1 MILNTE
7 SAVKIAESLLQIK
20 AIKLNPTTPFQWA
33 SGWNSPIYC
42 DNRKTLSYPPVRTYI
57 RQQFVTAINERYP
70 NVEIIAGVA
79 TGGIALGALVAEAMG
94 LPFGY
99 VRSAYKGH
107 GLQNMIEGD
116 IYSDQK
122 VVVIEDLIS
131 TGGSSLKAVTA
142 LREHGCDVLGMVAI
156 FKRNIKSHQSW
167 ITRSFAL
174 VTTAITFRTLQIL
187 LSSLGITAETNYQ
200 LSLWLSIGINLILAE
215 YYLYKSTNNH
225 KLRANKT
232 NKLTQ

>member
-156 FKRNIKSHQSW
+156 FTYGFDLARKNFEDNKCD
-167 ITRSFAL
+167 L
-174 VTTAITFRTLQIL
+174 VTLSDYDSMLTAAVSANYVSETDTNS
-187 LSSLGITAETNYQ
+187 LSE
-200 LSLWLSIGINLILAE
+200 WR
-215 YYLYKSTNNH
+215 KSPNTWSP
-225 KLRANKT
+225 KK
-232 NKLTQ
+232 